1 MFLVKIFWGFGHTH
15 FNADNV
21 LQGTRVASNQCG
33 YIVMKKK
40 CAEGYDPS
48 RVYSVQETLDKIE
61 EWRADEAKRR
71 KKEKR
76 CVIE

>member
-1 MFLVKIFWGFGHTH
+1 M
-15 FNADNV
+15 
-21 LQGTRVASNQCG
+21 ASNQCG

-48 RVYSVQETLDKIE
+48 RVYSVQETLEKIKE
-61 EWRADEAKRR
+61 RRGTEAKRLS